1 VQDNNGMVKV
11 GIIGDYDKTS
21 PTHLLTDAALS
32 HTATAPGVPYFSQW
46 LPTDA
51 THDLALFDAFLCAPG
66 SPYKSLEGALTGI
79 RFARENRKPLLG
91 TCGGF
96 QHIVLEYAR
105 NVMGFS
111 DVAHAEYDP
120 YASNLIVHSL
130 SCSLKGKVMAVQI
143 EPDSVAARAYGSFTA
158 EENYYCNFGMNPAY
172 QQKLHDAG
180 LHITGWDADKEARI
194 VELPDHPFYLGTL
207 FVPQS
212 RSTETSPHPVILAF
226 VSAAL

>member
-1 VQDNNGMVKV
+1 MVKV

-21 PTHLLTDAALS
+21 PTHLLTAASLS
-32 HTATAPGVPYFSQW
+32 HTAAAALGVPHSSQW
-46 LPTDA
+46 LSTD
-51 THDLALFDAFLCAPG
+51 TPHDFAQFDALLCAPG

-120 YASNLIVHSL
+120 YASNLFVKPL
-130 SCSLKGKVMAVQI
+130 SCSLKGRVMPVEI
-143 EPDSVAARAYGSFTA
+143 EPDSVAARAYGSLTA
-158 EENYYCNFGMNPAY
+158 EENYYCNFGMNP
-172 QQKLHDAG
+172 
-180 LHITGWDADKEARI
+180 DKVGEI
-194 VELPDHPFYLGTL
+194 GG
-207 FVPQS
+207 
-212 RSTETSPHPVILAF
+212 SP
-226 VSAAL
+226 